1 MSLPLNLLMYAVVGG
16 SEWYL
21 ALRRTLACARG
32 ERALMISIVFIENLL
47 GLWVMSNFI
56 RANDW
61 FLGFSYALGGA
72 FGAFLVDFKKE
83 KPQTAPEAVPA
94 HGVTYAKQESE
105 SALSIQMPPAA

>member
-1 MSLPLNLLMYAVVGG
+1 MSLLLNLLLYAVVGG
-16 SEWYL
+16 GEWYL

-32 ERALMISIVFIENLL
+32 ERALMIGIVFIENLL
-47 GLWVMSNFI
+47 GLWVMSNFV

-83 KPQTAPEAVPA
+83 KPQPAPEAVPA
-94 HGVTYAKQESE
+94 HSVAYAKQESE
-105 SALSIQMPPAA
+105 PALSLQRPAA